1 MRASLVSGLVLA
13 CVASAAGAQRRPP
26 AKICVT
32 AEETDSIASVG
43 ERQEIRLGSGR
54 LARLSGLH
62 VANDAGAA
70 SPAAAW
76 LMRHAGR
83 PLAIAITGPE
93 DRWGRVPVKL
103 KLREE
108 PRLDLAHGLI
118 EEGLAVADTP
128 GPCQPELLAIEET
141 ARERGVGLW
150 ADAGY
155 KPAPADAREIL
166 AGRIGRFTLVEGRV
180 RSVGERRQRTY
191 LNFGPDGTKD
201 LTITIPKRTWTTM
214 VEKGLSATALRG
226 ARIRVRGVLEVGRG
240 PTIEVAAAE
249 AIEVLDRGR
258 ERR

>member
-1 MRASLVSGLVLA
+1 MRARLVLGLVLV
-13 CVASAAGAQRRPP
+13 CTASAATGQRRPP
-26 AKICVT
+26 AVACAS
-32 AEETDSIASVG
+32 AEDADSIASVG
-43 ERQEIRLGSGR
+43 ERQEIRLASGR

-62 VANDAGAA
+62 FTNDSSVA
-70 SPAAAW
+70 SPAAVW

-83 PLAIAITGPE
+83 ALAVATTGPE
-93 DRWGRVPVKL
+93 DRWGRLPVRL
-103 KLREE
+103 KRRDE
-108 PRLDLAHGLI
+108 PNLDLAHGLV
-118 EEGLAVADTP
+118 EEGLVVVDAP

-141 ARERGVGLW
+141 ARERGVGVW
-150 ADAGY
+150 GDAGY
-155 KPAPADAREIL
+155 KPAPADDREIL
-166 AGRIGRFTLVEGRV
+166 AGRVGRFTLVEGRV

-214 VEKGLSATALRG
+214 VDKGLSAPALRG

-258 ERR
+258 DRR